1 MKKKK
6 IDSFCV
12 FLLCICALILFLFF
26 RLFLG
31 MQDEK
36 KTYTTLVPLG
46 DLAYDSDFLKN
57 TAKIKGIREI
67 YPVAQIPVTLKIED
81 YTESTTFYGIDFNA
95 FAKNPAEDSPGNTP
109 ILLLGKN
116 SLANM
121 KDSNGHQISKKQQEK
136 YLQMGEKLSIAYSLK
151 EAAAPDSLTSAA
163 STWLPC
169 RAAAVLKTQDTEIY
183 IPISQAKALCQA
195 GDTPLSITS
204 VLLKINGKENLE
216 NARQLF
222 Q

>member
-1 MKKKK
+1 
-6 IDSFCV
+6 
-12 FLLCICALILFLFF
+12 
-26 RLFLG
+26 
-31 MQDEK
+31 
-36 KTYTTLVPLG
+36 
-46 DLAYDSDFLKN
+46 
-57 TAKIKGIREI
+57 
-67 YPVAQIPVTLKIED
+67 
-81 YTESTTFYGIDFNA
+81 
-95 FAKNPAEDSPGNTP
+95 
-109 ILLLGKN
+109 
-116 SLANM
+116 M

-151 EAAAPDSLTSAA
+151 EAAAPDSLTSSA